1 MLCLCEI
8 NRIDSWQIQIGENET
23 LRFIWLHMVYNIAC
37 VMLKHMSFEIRLKV
51 QNHQN
56 GHIFIPER

>member
-1 MLCLCEI
+1 MMCLCEN

-23 LRFIWLHMVYNIAC
+23 LRFVWLHMIHNIAC
-37 VMLKHMSFEIRLKV
+37 VMLKHMSFEIRFNV

-56 GHIFIPER
+56 GHSFIPER